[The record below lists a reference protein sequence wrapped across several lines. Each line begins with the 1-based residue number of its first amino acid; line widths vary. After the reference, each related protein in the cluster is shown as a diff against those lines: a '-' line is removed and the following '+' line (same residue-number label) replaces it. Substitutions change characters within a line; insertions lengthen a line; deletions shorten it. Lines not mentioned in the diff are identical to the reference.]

1 MFVSNHFIGL
11 ASVTQRYV
19 RLAKLRT
26 PFKGDETL
34 QGRSGLFRYSSLWAA
49 FRSGFC
55 VGNEALA
62 DRRQSYVCIRI
73 DRSLNGK
80 RGKH

>member
-1 MFVSNHFIGL
+1 MFASNHFIAL
-11 ASVTQRYV
+11 ASITQRYLRV
-19 RLAKLRT
+19 AKPLP
-26 PFKGDETL
+26 PFGDDETL

-62 DRRQSYVCIRI
+62 DRC
-73 DRSLNGK
+73 
-80 RGKH
+80 